1 VNYQKELHS
10 SQFNGEETAH
20 ALQQS
25 TSSEC
30 SLGGGRR
37 FGVGSFAKKAF
48 GLVRE
53 VGETAQSGAKYF
65 RVQSQLA
72 RDLLDSSKFPEVG
85 RQAEVRRGPGLCNQE
100 QAYIQARRARAGDF
114 FAKYIG
120 VDPTQVHPD
129 DIPVVAFG
137 GSGGGYRAML
147 ALLGYSQAMREAGLW
162 DLLSYISGVSGS
174 CE

>member
-1 VNYQKELHS
+1 VKYQKELLS
-10 SQFNGEETAH
+10 SQFKDEKTADTS
-20 ALQQS
+20 QQP
-25 TSSEC
+25 TSSER

-37 FGVGSFAKKAF
+37 FDAGSFAKKAF
-48 GLVRE
+48 GFVRE

-65 RVQSQLA
+65 RVQSQLT

-85 RQAEVRRGPGLCNQE
+85 RQAEVRRGPGLCDQE
-100 QAYIQARRARAGDF
+100 QAYIQARQARAKDA

-120 VDPTQVHPD
+120 VDPSQVHPD
-129 DIPVVAFG
+129 DVPVVAFG

-147 ALLGYSQAMREAGLW
+147 ALLGYSQAMKEAGLW